1 MNLSGFSLLGINPN
15 IDTQLYF
22 SNDEAL
28 ADYGIS
34 SDFANMH
41 I

>member
-1 MNLSGFSLLGINPN
+1 MNLSCFSLLRINPTIN
-15 IDTQLYF
+15 TQLYF
-22 SNDEAL
+22 RNDEAL